1 MAKLKFKPGRSA
13 TSYARRKVFAAL
25 PENQLEKSILNS
37 FGHAGRHIEEVLIR
51 ADATKRHRQQLIT
64 RTARRGLAV
73 QRLPVSRQIIT
84 EKGGFLGTAEDI
96 YLSSLLR
103 SQGDNQDL
111 LMVHENFVNM
121 DNYTR
126 HKFLAA
132 ALLEDP
138 LHTENV
144 SSSAY
149 LHFVNMHCEQSYG
162 RPSRRFTRSDI
173 KHIKQE
179 AEKLWQKMTGD
190 QKLPFHLKAYLGTFA
205 PRQLDGALLSPDDGV
220 EMKREFELLDVQYTS

>member
-1 MAKLKFKPGRSA
+1 MAKLKFKPGRSP
-13 TSYARRKVFAAL
+13 TSYARRKAFAAL
-25 PENQLEKSILNS
+25 PDNKLEKSILNS

-64 RTARRGLAV
+64 RTVRRGLAV
-73 QRLPVSRQIIT
+73 ERLSVSRQIIT

-96 YLSSLLR
+96 FLSSLLR

-111 LMVHENFVNM
+111 LVVHENFVNM

-138 LHTENV
+138 LRTDNV

-149 LHFVNMHCEQSYG
+149 LHFVNMHCYG
-162 RPSRRFTRSDI
+162 RHSHRFTRSDI